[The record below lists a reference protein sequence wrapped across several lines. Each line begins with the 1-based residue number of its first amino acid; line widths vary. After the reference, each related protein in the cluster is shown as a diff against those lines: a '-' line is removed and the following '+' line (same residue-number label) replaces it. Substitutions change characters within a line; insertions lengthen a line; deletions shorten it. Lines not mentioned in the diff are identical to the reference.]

1 MQTMDMDSTT
11 VYLLYKKYY
20 HYIRREMICEF
31 ALDATIASRGRLTFG
46 REKLKTERVFGVMKV
61 QTDTHVKRRAVGI
74 VAKAVWMLSLDIILS
89 WSSRSTA
96 GSPSQSVPSD
106 NR

>member
-46 REKLKTERVFGVMKV
+46 REKLKTEMVFGVTMV
-61 QTDTHVKRRAVGI
+61 QTDTHVKRRAVGV
-74 VAKAVWMLSLDIILS
+74 VAKAVRTLSPGIIIS

-96 GSPSQSVPSD
+96 GPPSQPVPSD
-106 NR
+106 N